1 MSANEQYNFNSR
13 EDENHFDAPGIAILN
28 EKEWSYL
35 QRYYDMSPRELQV
48 AKLVCNGFTNGDI
61 ADKLNVKPGTVKTH
75 MRSIFG
81 KTRTR
86 NRISMLLKYVE
97 KVQYI
102 HNTNGT
108 VNVPAPQ
115 GNRENLGINRMPQ

>member
-1 MSANEQYNFNSR
+1 MSANEQYNFNGKN
-13 EDENHFDAPGIAILN
+13 ELNHDEPNVTILN
-28 EKEWSYL
+28 EKDWSYL

-61 ADKLNVKPGTVKTH
+61 AGKLNVKPGTVKTH
-75 MRSIFG
+75 LRSIFG

-86 NRISMLLKYVE
+86 NRISMLLKYIE

-102 HNTNGT
+102 HNSNGA
-108 VNVPAPQ
+108 VNDASPL
-115 GNRENLGINRMPQ
+115 NNHENFGIERLSQ

>member
-1 MSANEQYNFNSR
+1 MSANEQYNFNGKN
-13 EDENHFDAPGIAILN
+13 ELNHDEPNVTILN
-28 EKEWSYL
+28 EKDWSYL

-61 ADKLNVKPGTVKTH
+61 AGKLNVKPGTVKTH
-75 MRSIFG
+75 LRSIFG

-86 NRISMLLKYVE
+86 NRISMLLKYIE

-102 HNTNGT
+102 HNSNGA
-108 VNVPAPQ
+108 VNVAGPL
-115 GNRENLGINRMPQ
+115 NNHENFGIDRLSQ